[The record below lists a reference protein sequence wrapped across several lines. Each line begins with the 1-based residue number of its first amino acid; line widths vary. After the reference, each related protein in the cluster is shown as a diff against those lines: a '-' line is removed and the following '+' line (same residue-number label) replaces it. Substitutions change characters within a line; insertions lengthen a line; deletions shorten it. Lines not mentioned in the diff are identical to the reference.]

1 MINLN
6 YKTVKKLALIYMML
20 PTMLFFF
27 TWLKIYIAA
36 AAIILLLA
44 GLIFAIRED
53 KTGEAQLIIL
63 TKRSLILLVLIALI
77 WCLFAGQGGI
87 FYQSDDHYY
96 RNAIFR
102 DLINYSWPVVYEN
115 NNSMVYYIGH
125 WLVPSLFGKLALQ
138 FGSEETAWMTA
149 NTALLVWST
158 IGVVIVFLLLMV
170 SVKAKSTKEK
180 YLTILVFILFS
191 GLDIIGIMMQCF
203 TNRRILMVNHLESYS
218 GFWEYSSVST
228 LLFWVYN
235 QAIVAWISIL
245 LFYNEKKT
253 SQYALIGLCCL
264 PYAPLPL
271 IGLFPFFIANAIKR
285 FWDSKGK
292 HQLPEFFKEIL
303 SIPNITASLTIFPIF
318 YLYYSSNRVVNTRGF
333 GLSNG
338 FTERGLVKTAII
350 LALFFVLEFG
360 LYAVLIWKK
369 NKNNLNYYIAVISLL
384 LIPFI
389 RLGNASDFV
398 MRASIPAI
406 TIVMIL
412 VIKEVLDYPV
422 TEKSN
427 HKGLKRKLYI
437 ALILALFIGAV
448 TPAFEF
454 GRSGIKTLNG
464 IKTDMGDMKELN
476 TLAEEKIDDIAN
488 FATANSDQ
496 LFFYK
501 FLAK

>member
-6 YKTVKKLALIYMML
+6 YKTIKKLALIYMLL
-20 PTMLFFF
+20 PTILFFF
-27 TWLKIYIAA
+27 TWLRSYIAA

-53 KTGEAQLIIL
+53 KAEDAHFIVL

-77 WCLFAGQGGI
+77 WCLFAGQGGF

-102 DLINYSWPVVYEN
+102 DLINYSWPVVYDN
-115 NNSMVYYIGH
+115 NNSLVYYIGH
-125 WLVPSLFGKLALQ
+125 WLVPSLFGKLTLQ
-138 FGSEETAWMTA
+138 FGSEETAWLTA
-149 NTALLVWST
+149 NTALLIWST
-158 IGVVIVFLLLMV
+158 IGVVIVFLLLLV
-170 SVKAKSTKEK
+170 SVKAKSKKEK
-180 YLTILVFILFS
+180 YLAIFIFILFS
-191 GLDIIGIMMQCF
+191 GLDIIGIMMQCI
-203 TNRRILMVNHLESYS
+203 TNHRILMVNHLESYS

-253 SQYALIGLCCL
+253 SQYALIGLGCL
-264 PYAPLPL
+264 PYAPIPL
-271 IGLFPFFIANAIKR
+271 IGLFPFLIVNAIKR
-285 FWDSKGK
+285 FWDKRGK
-292 HQLPEFFKEIL
+292 HQLPEYFKEIF
-303 SIPNITASLTIFPIF
+303 SIPNITASLSIFPIF

-338 FTERGLVKTAII
+338 FAERGIIKTAFV
-350 LALFFVLEFG
+350 LALFLMLEFG
-360 LYAVLIWKK
+360 LYALLIWKK
-369 NKNNLNYYIAVISLL
+369 NKSNLNYYIAVISLL
-384 LIPFI
+384 AIPFI
-389 RLGNASDFV
+389 RLGDASDFV
-398 MRASIPAI
+398 MRASIPAL

-422 TEKSN
+422 TEKAD
-427 HKGLKRKLYI
+427 HKSLKKKLYI
-437 ALILALFIGAV
+437 VLLLVLLVGAV

-454 GRSGIKTLNG
+454 GRSGYKTLNG
-464 IKTDMGDMKELN
+464 IKTDMGAKKELN
-476 TLAEEKIDDIAN
+476 SLADEKIDDIAN

-501 FLAK
+501 YLAK